1 MGSDFEM
8 IEGEGIL
15 RAKTRLSEGKIKIWH
30 IKEKKKWR
38 IKNNKR
44 AGWKRNRRKTKK
56 KKIKKQAKMAKLK
69 FEMKERVGKGSHTN
83 WYLKYSISE
92 ALEITLTKWYNNYP
106 THNQLAKFV
115 KGIERTQ
122 VF

>member
-69 FEMKERVGKGSHTN
+69 FERKKRVGEGNK
-83 WYLKYSISE
+83 
-92 ALEITLTKWYNNYP
+92 
-106 THNQLAKFV
+106 
-115 KGIERTQ
+115 
-122 VF
+122 